1 MAYIG
6 PLEDRIAIR
15 ELHETYADAGFRGDM
30 EQWLGC
36 FIDDCTWVTPYGE
49 MHGKEEL
56 KATWDQIF
64 ANLGALG
71 FFTVMGSIEVDG
83 DNATDR
89 AYIREVFLAKDGAI
103 QKLVGSYV
111 DQLFGIERL
120 AIFPMGPCDQFGI
133 DYPAHEQHT
142 FLVIALL

>member
-111 DQLFGIERL
+111 DQLVRMNGTWKFARREYSVLISEGEGTTPSEL
-120 AIFPMGPCDQFGI
+120 ATG
-133 DYPAHEQHT
+133 ENK
-142 FLVIALL
+142 